1 MSSVSLTAG
10 SLPLA
15 GRQKIS
21 HALIFKGGNAEVLF
35 EEAQSL
41 TAFLN
46 CLSGEPSSRSCGSC
60 VHCRQIKA
68 EVFPYWFTIAPQ
80 GAAGLIQIRQIR
92 ELQAKLM
99 GKAPAGQV
107 KVAVL
112 LEAHRM
118 REESQNCLLKTLEEP
133 PEDTVLLL
141 LTDRPQDLLP
151 TVRSRCQLIDFGSRQ
166 LLPAQAELDLVL
178 DVVRALESQGYYAVF
193 DKAAFVEGSRKK
205 RLPEF
210 LAALEFLLRESLVS
224 YLSPQ
229 AAEKGLIEDLPA
241 GFAADG
247 RKLLAALEE
256 VWQAGYFL
264 ERNVNALLILENLFL
279 KINKLNIRVAK
290 GG

>member
-1 MSSVSLTAG
+1 MSPVSLAVRDLG
-10 SLPLA
+10 LA

-21 HALIFKGGNAEVLF
+21 HALIFKGNNPQVLL
-35 EEAQSL
+35 EEAESL
-41 TAFLN
+41 AAFLN
-46 CLSGEPSSRSCGSC
+46 CLEEETSSRPCGSC
-60 VHCRQIKA
+60 DHCRQIKSA
-68 EVFPYWFTIAPQ
+68 VFPYWLTIAPQ

-92 ELQAKLM
+92 ELQVKLA

-107 KVAVL
+107 KVAAL
-112 LEAHRM
+112 LDAHRM

-133 PEDTVLLL
+133 PEDTILLL

-166 LLPAQAELDLVL
+166 LPPAQTELDLVL

-224 YLSPQ
+224 HLSPG
-229 AAEKGLIEDLPA
+229 AAAAGLAENLPS
-241 GFAADG
+241 GLAADG
-247 RKLLAALEE
+247 RKLLTALEE

-279 KINKLNIRVAK
+279 KINKLNIRVTE